1 MRRISDVHDGDVA
14 PRHSDFTI
22 AAGAALSVLDSLS
35 SRLLVFFDGPRRN
48 SGIIW
53 ATRRMEYMGMSVR
66 STITSVFERVVREQ
80 RRPHVPLTDDLK
92 LVGSSLDS
100 LSFAII
106 VVSLEDELGF
116 DPFNSDEVE
125 FPVTFGDFV
134 HLYEAR
140 PA

>member
-1 MRRISDVHDGDVA
+1 MD
-14 PRHSDFTI
+14 
-22 AAGAALSVLDSLS
+22 
-35 SRLLVFFDGPRRN
+35 
-48 SGIIW
+48 
-53 ATRRMEYMGMSVR
+53 MSVR
-66 STITSVFERVVREQ
+66 STITSIFERVVREQ
-80 RRPHVPLTDDLK
+80 QHTRMPLTDDLK

-116 DPFNSDEVE
+116 DPFNSDGVE

-140 PA
+140 PG